1 MTEYQELMLS
11 VCFGGMVGLM
21 IGNLIA
27 SLGLCISEWKYKR
40 RQRKLDKE
48 LAERLNETN
57 SAK

>member
-27 SLGLCISEWKYKR
+27 VLGLCISEWKDKR
-40 RQRKLDKE
+40 CRRKLDKE
-48 LAERLNETN
+48 LAERLKETK
-57 SAK
+57 SEK

>member
-27 SLGLCISEWKYKR
+27 SLRLCISEWKDKR

-48 LAERLNETN
+48 LAEKLKETK
-57 SAK
+57 SEK

>member
-21 IGNLIA
+21 IVNLIA
-27 SLGLCISEWKYKR
+27 ALGLCISEWKDKYR
-40 RQRKLDKE
+40 RRKLDKE
-48 LAERLNETN
+48 LAEKLKETS

>member
-27 SLGLCISEWKYKR
+27 ALGLCISEWKDKR
-40 RQRKLDKE
+40 RRRKLDKD
-48 LAERLNETN
+48 RLK
-57 SAK
+57 S